1 MTRDELAEI
10 KVWWHE
16 QTPETQRD
24 VMRIMTRDYQPDTQ
38 GMSIW
43 EFIYEFDTIWRTARR
58 SMTSTLIDRKYSRE
72 RL

>member
-10 KVWWHE
+10 KIWWHL

-24 VMRIMTRDYQPDTQ
+24 VMRIMTRDYEHDTS

-43 EFIYEFDTIWRTARR
+43 EFIYEFDTIWRRHRR
-58 SMTSTLIDRKYSRE
+58 SMTNTLIDRKYSRE

>member
-24 VMRIMTRDYQPDTQ
+24 VMRIMNRDYEQYTG

-43 EFIYEFDTIWRTARR
+43 EFIHEFASVYREERR
-58 SMTSTLIDRKYSRE
+58 DNPKPLKSRYH
-72 RL
+72 R